1 MDEHRLGLQALLGR
15 VYAKRGQR
23 PVVALNRRYE
33 WLYLFGFVCPE
44 SGQTYWLLMPGV
56 SIIVFNLVLAE
67 LAKALGL
74 GENKRIIL
82 VLDGAGWHSSEQVV
96 VPAGID
102 LIFLPPYSPELQPA
116 ERLWPLTNEGIVN
129 RDFANLEELEK
140 VQAEWCLK
148 VSERREEVRALTC
161 YKWWPLLRA

>member
-1 MDEHRLGLQALLGR
+1 MDEHRLGLQAVLRR

-23 PVVALNRRYE
+23 PVVSLKPRYE

-44 SGQTYWLLMPGV
+44 TGQTYWLLLPGV
-56 SIIVFNLVLAE
+56 SIIIFNLVLAE

-82 VLDGAGWHSSEQVV
+82 VMDGAGWHSSKKVQV
-96 VPAGID
+96 PLGIH

-116 ERLWPLTNEGIVN
+116 ERLWPLSNEGIVN
-129 RDFANLEELEK
+129 QDFKNLRELEK
-140 VQAEWCLK
+140 AQSEWCLK
-148 VSERREEVRALTC
+148 LVEGREQVRALTC
-161 YKWWPLLRA
+161 YHWWPKLAA